1 MKISITKKELESLIE
16 YQKFAVLNNP
26 CIRCTRKAGLC
37 ANECSDYYQ
46 YSTNRAKYRP
56 SPELIENKSIMRY
69 VELLVDIK
77 CIEADIE
84 VLVHKKVKKK
94 SEMIQLAKQFDVE
107 NDT

>member
-1 MKISITKKELESLIE
+1 MIISITKKELESLIE

-26 CIRCTRKAGLC
+26 CIRCTRKTGLC
-37 ANECSDYYQ
+37 TNECSDYYQ

-56 SPELIENKSIMRY
+56 SPELVENKSLMKY

-94 SEMIQLAKQFDVE
+94 SEMIQLAKQFNVE
-107 NDT
+107 GET